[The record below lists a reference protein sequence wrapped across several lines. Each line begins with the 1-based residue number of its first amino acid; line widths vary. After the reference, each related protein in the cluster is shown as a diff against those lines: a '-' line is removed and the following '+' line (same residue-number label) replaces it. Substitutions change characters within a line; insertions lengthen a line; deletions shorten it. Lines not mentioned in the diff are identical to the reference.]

1 MKRRIFCV
9 LLALCVAFGALPF
22 AVFAT
27 ESGENPAA
35 IRLGIGGIDG
45 YDSAAGYDYLY
56 YGIWKDA
63 PVKWRVLDSKTN
75 TGAEGLFLLSEVL
88 FGRTEV
94 GGIFFN
100 GNEGATNAWQT
111 SSARYWCV
119 NEFTAFTDAEYSAI
133 LATYKSDAKSGTTFP
148 AVANILNGDKVF
160 FLSGAEASN
169 SSFGF
174 PDNPSRVAY
183 YNGKVRPW
191 FLRSPPYN
199 GSSYASVASND
210 GSFRSCSI
218 GTYNATARPAFNLS
232 AEAVLFSSPAVGGKN
247 ANGLTAV
254 ADYSGNERKLTVADN
269 ARGGFT
275 VMPSQRSG
283 NKILFTYDGAATGS
297 NEYLSAMVVNGGKV
311 SYYGRLKNLKDAAQ
325 FGGNAIVA
333 LPEGFDTAKG
343 DRLYIFNE
351 QCNGDYKTDYASPL
365 CELSL
370 EETKPNVP
378 RFKIGE
384 DNGWYVSYDNGTTW
398 EALGAKATGSNG
410 LNGTNGVDGKDGV
423 GIAKAE
429 INLDG
434 ELVLTYTDDTVVN
447 LGRVVGTDGQDGADG
462 QNGIDGKDG
471 ADGQNGID
479 GKDGADGKDGID
491 GKDGADGKNGVD
503 GKNGT
508 NGKDGTN
515 GKNGIDGKNGANG
528 KDGVNGKDGADG
540 KNGVN
545 GKDGKDGEDGKDGID
560 GKSGVDGKDGADGA
574 NGLTP
579 VIGTNGH
586 WWIGGSDT
594 GVTAAAAT
602 EAPADAAT
610 DAEADG
616 DHTFTVIAVAAAG
629 LALVGNAV
637 LAVLLYV
644 LLKKKK
650 SILHK

>member
-9 LLALCVAFGALPF
+9 LLALCVAFGTLPF

-27 ESGENPAA
+27 EGGENQAA

-88 FGRTEV
+88 FGRTAV

-133 LATYKSDAKSGTTFP
+133 LATYKSDAKGGTTFP

-210 GSFRSCSI
+210 GSFRSCPI

-283 NKILFTYDGAATGS
+283 NKILFTYDGAATGNS
-297 NEYLSAMVVNGGKV
+297 EYLSAMVVNGGKV

-423 GIAKAE
+423 DGKNGVGIAKAE
-429 INLDG
+429 INADG
-434 ELVLTYTDDTVVN
+434 ELVLTYTDETVVN
-447 LGRVVGTDGQDGADG
+447 LGRVVGTDGI
-462 QNGIDGKDG
+462 NGKDG
-471 ADGQNGID
+471 AD
-479 GKDGADGKDGID
+479 
-491 GKDGADGKNGVD
+491 
-503 GKNGT
+503 
-508 NGKDGTN
+508 

-545 GKDGKDGEDGKDGID
+545 GKDGKDGEDGKDGKDGID
-560 GKSGVDGKDGADGA
+560 GKIGVDGKDGADGA

-602 EAPADAAT
+602 EAPADS
-610 DAEADG
+610 DADADTG
-616 DHTFTVIAVAAAG
+616 SDHTFTVIAVAAAG
-629 LALVGNAV
+629 LALVSNAV